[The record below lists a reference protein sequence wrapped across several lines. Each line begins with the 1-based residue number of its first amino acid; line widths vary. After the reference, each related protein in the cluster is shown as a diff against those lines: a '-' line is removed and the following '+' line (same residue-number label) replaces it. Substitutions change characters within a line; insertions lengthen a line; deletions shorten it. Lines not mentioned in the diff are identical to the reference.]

1 MVKHGTSKGA
11 AVNVSSRR
19 VRRARFSTKKFA
31 IACANPLSA
40 LQDRNFSPQTETL
53 VADASAFSKNARAT
67 FISTQL
73 TVIVNVSP
81 KNVMKTSTSILTIVN
96 ASA

>member
-11 AVNVSSRR
+11 AVNASFRR
-19 VRRARFSTKKFA
+19 VRRARFSSKKFA
-31 IACANPLSA
+31 IAFANPLSA
-40 LQDRNFSPQTETL
+40 LQDRNFSPQMETL
-53 VADASAFSKNARAT
+53 VADASAFSKNAHAT

-73 TVIVNVSP
+73 TVIVNVSL
-81 KNVMKTSTSILTIVN
+81 KNVMKTSTSILAIVN

>member
-1 MVKHGTSKGA
+1 MVKHGASKGA
-11 AVNVSSRR
+11 AVNASSRR
-19 VRRARFSTKKFA
+19 ARRARFLTKNFA

-40 LQDRNFSPQTETL
+40 LQDTNSSPHPETL
-53 VADASAFSKNARAT
+53 VADASAFSKNAHAT

-73 TVIVNVSP
+73 TAIVNVSL
-81 KNVMKTSTSILTIVN
+81 KSVMKTSTSIRVVVN

>member
-1 MVKHGTSKGA
+1 MVKHGTYKIA
-11 AVNVSSRR
+11 AVNASSKRA
-19 VRRARFSTKKFA
+19 RRARFSTKKFA

-40 LQDRNFSPQTETL
+40 LQDTNFSPQMETL
-53 VADASAFSKNARAT
+53 AADASAFSKNAHAT

-73 TVIVNVSP
+73 TVIVNVSL
-81 KNVMKTSTSILTIVN
+81 KNVSKTSTSIHVIVN